1 MAKFIVP
8 LFLFFSF
15 LAFSC
20 KKEVSE
26 KKENTPQSYNVK
38 LNLGG
43 ELSVSESLLSKS
55 AANTIP
61 RSVSTNDLLG
71 VSIYAKKD
79 GEDTYH
85 YYAYGLFD
93 NSNNINI
100 TMLAGYKYQIIASVV
115 IDGKNRIK
123 KEGERYGLPFEA
135 ALENKIIYSNSVSL
149 SGITRGHAKIGTD
162 IWVGVPNVDRYYGAV
177 SDFIPGQSNS
187 SISINLK
194 RVVFGAKFIVQNLT
208 NGRVEIQ
215 LINPNRYGSNK
226 IIIDK
231 NMAPKIHEDI
241 YTFYNTSGGVDWTND
256 NYTEQMGVWVNW
268 VNDAGIETRIADQQV
283 TFKRK
288 TLTTITIKMAS
299 GSSGSSSNGLSID
312 MEPASPLND
321 GGNIN
326 IVQ

>member
-1 MAKFIVP
+1 MTKFILP

-20 KKEVSE
+20 KKEASE
-26 KKENTPQSYNVK
+26 KKENITQSFNVK

-43 ELSVSESLLSKS
+43 ELSVSESLLSTS
-55 AANTIP
+55 GTITVP

-71 VSIYAKKD
+71 VYILAKKD
-79 GEDTYH
+79 GENTYLD
-85 YYAYGLFD
+85 YAYGLFD
-93 NSNNINI
+93 NSNSINI

-123 KEGERYGLPFEA
+123 KTGESYGHPFNV
-135 ALENKIIYSNSVSL
+135 ALENKIIYSNSFGL
-149 SGITRGHAKIGTD
+149 YGIYRGPAKIGTELF
-162 IWVGVPNVDRYYGAV
+162 VGVPNVDRYYGAV
-177 SDFIPGQSNS
+177 SDFTPGQSNS

-215 LINPNRYGSNK
+215 IIGSQYGSNK

-231 NMAPKIHEDI
+231 NMEPKIHEDI
-241 YTFYNTSGGVDWTND
+241 YTFFNPSGVIDWIND
-256 NYTEQMGVWVNW
+256 GYTEQMEVWVNW
-268 VNDAGIETRIADQQV
+268 VNDAGIEANIAKQPV

-288 TLTTITIKMAS
+288 TLTTITIKMTD
-299 GSSGSSSNGLSID
+299 GSSSSSSNSLSIN